1 MSGIWLKFTFK
12 YKYLELTT
20 FIFYQGNIVASLQ
33 PKNFSR
39 VQGKH
44 HSSRSPRASAGI
56 MELKKFHAKVK
67 VLQKTVADSEGLLE
81 HGVVSGTNVNGETRK
96 MKSWK
101 LNERTRLVGAQKK
114 KDIILNLIQSDGS
127 ICKNVKLLKDRMS
140 SGVKYEQMTKDIE
153 LDVRS
158 TSPHEAD
165 FVVETDDNTH
175 KVWEPTALKNTLE
188 RSEYPS
194 SELVQELSV
203 DYLGLPKNYNESLR
217 EWIYRVNSF
226 LSTDAQRLLDL
237 EIILK
242 ELKNKI
248 ETSEMKCQPSALEL
262 STIKL
267 QVKEAEEALMQL
279 INFNYKITKMVETF
293 SLSSDSNK
301 HRSKVLERVQRGA
314 GKIDRLEVKLQKVQC
329 LLLELQEELECKADK
344 SSERRSRIPL
354 KDLIYGKRSDSRKM
368 KRQFCACMRLKT
380 KEK

>member
-1 MSGIWLKFTFK
+1 MR
-12 YKYLELTT
+12 
-20 FIFYQGNIVASLQ
+20 GN
-33 PKNFSR
+33 
-39 VQGKH
+39 H

-56 MELKKFHAKVK
+56 LELKKFHAKVK

-114 KDIILNLIQSDGS
+114 KDIILNLIQSEGS
-127 ICKNVKLLKDRMS
+127 ICKDVKLLKDRMS

-153 LDVRS
+153 LDVLSRS
-158 TSPHEAD
+158 RHEAD

-175 KVWEPTALKNTLE
+175 KVWKPTTLKNTVE

-194 SELVQELSV
+194 SELVLEKELSV
-203 DYLGLPKNYNESLR
+203 DNLGFPKNYNESLR
-217 EWIYRVNSF
+217 EWIYRVNGF

-262 STIKL
+262 NTLKL

-279 INFNYKITKMVETF
+279 IGFNFKLTKMVETF
-293 SLSSDSNK
+293 SLSSDNSK
-301 HRSKVLERVQRGA
+301 LRSKVLERVQRGA
-314 GKIDRLEVKLQKVQC
+314 EKIDRLELKLQKVQC
-329 LLLELQEELECKADK
+329 LLLELQEEELECKADK

-368 KRQFCACMRLKT
+368 KRQFCACMRLKN

>member
-1 MSGIWLKFTFK
+1 M
-12 YKYLELTT
+12 
-20 FIFYQGNIVASLQ
+20 
-33 PKNFSR
+33 
-39 VQGKH
+39 
-44 HSSRSPRASAGI
+44 
-56 MELKKFHAKVK
+56 
-67 VLQKTVADSEGLLE
+67 LQKTVSDSEGLLE

-114 KDIILNLIQSDGS
+114 KDIILNLIQSEGS
-127 ICKNVKLLKDRMS
+127 ICKDVKLLKDRIS

-153 LDVRS
+153 LDVLSRS
-158 TSPHEAD
+158 RHEAD

-175 KVWEPTALKNTLE
+175 KVWEPTTLKNTVE

-194 SELVQELSV
+194 SELVLGKELSV
-203 DYLGLPKNYNESLR
+203 DNLGLPQNYKESLR
-217 EWIYRVNSF
+217 EWIHRVNGF

-248 ETSEMKCQPSALEL
+248 EVSEMKCQPSGFEL

-267 QVKEAEEALMQL
+267 QVKEAEEALMKL
-279 INFNYKITKMVETF
+279 IDFNYKLTKMVETF
-293 SLSSDSNK
+293 SLSSDSSK
-301 HRSKVLERVQRGA
+301 LRSKVLERVQRSA
-314 GKIDRLEVKLQKVQC
+314 EKIDRLELKLQKVQC
-329 LLLELQEELECKADK
+329 LLLELQEEQHESKADK
-344 SSERRSRIPL
+344 SSERRTRIPL

-368 KRQFCACMRLKT
+368 KRQLCACMRLKT